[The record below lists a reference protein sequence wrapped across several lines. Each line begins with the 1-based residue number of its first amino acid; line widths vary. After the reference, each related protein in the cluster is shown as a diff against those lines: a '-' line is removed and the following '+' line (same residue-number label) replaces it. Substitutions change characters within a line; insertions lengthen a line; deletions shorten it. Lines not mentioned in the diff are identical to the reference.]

1 MRLYVA
7 SYIAD
12 LGLEDGVFGSSI
24 GVYHDVDSA
33 KKATIS
39 ALHQIMKDYEDDY
52 PKDSF
57 EIDDTYSLDHHILVV
72 GDEDKGAWISG
83 TIIVATIKAFD
94 VK

>member
-1 MRLYVA
+1 MKLYVA
-7 SYIAD
+7 SYVAD
-12 LGLEDGVFGSSI
+12 LGFDDAIFGSSI
-24 GVYHDVDSA
+24 GIYHDVDSA

-39 ALHQIMKDYEDDY
+39 TLRQIMKDYEDDY

-72 GDEDKGAWISG
+72 GDEDKGAWTSG

>member
-1 MRLYVA
+1 MKLYVA
-7 SYIAD
+7 SYVAD
-12 LGLEDGVFGSSI
+12 LGFDDGVFGSSL

-39 ALHQIMKDYEDDY
+39 ALSRMMKDYEDDY

-57 EIDDTYSLDHHILVV
+57 EINDTYALDHHILVV

-94 VK
+94 ID